1 MQKLPN
7 LNPLRF
13 FLASI
18 VILFHV
24 PQLSKNQG
32 LASYNDLP
40 IFQRGSE
47 AVYMFFVLSG
57 FLIIR
62 LIYQAKQENR
72 FSIKNFYMRR
82 VLRILPLYYLIV
94 VFGFLFYNLFLPAVG
109 MEYPRNYDFL
119 TGILMT
125 TFFLPNV
132 FISYEPGGILEILW
146 SIGIEEQFYL
156 MIAPLLFFL
165 NKKHILKVLIV
176 LVVTYFAIFNL
187 DSLEVL
193 RKYRFV
199 YFFMLSG
206 GIIAIL
212 EEKGYLG
219 LLKKSKFFSIIVI
232 VITFIIFFTDWLH
245 SEDTFLYYFRTLLS
259 FTFFIYVLAHA
270 NFGVIIKNKALDYLG
285 TISYGM
291 YMYHA
296 IALNIVVFIF
306 VKIDN
311 HIHIPDI
318 LMIGLLYFFT
328 FALTIFMSHIS
339 YKYYEKYFLDMKD
352 RYRKK
357 SQTEIPS

>member
-1 MQKLPN
+1 
-7 LNPLRF
+7 
-13 FLASI
+13 
-18 VILFHV
+18 
-24 PQLSKNQG
+24 
-32 LASYNDLP
+32 
-40 IFQRGSE
+40 
-47 AVYMFFVLSG
+47 MFFVLSG

-94 VFGFLFYNLFLPAVG
+94 VFGFLFYNVFLPAVG
-109 MEYPRNYDFL
+109 IEYPRHYDYL
-119 TGILMT
+119 TGILLT
-125 TFFLPNV
+125 TFFLPNI
-132 FISYEPGGILEILW
+132 FISFEPGGILEILW

-156 MIAPLLFFL
+156 FIAPLIFLL
-165 NKKHILKVLIV
+165 NKKHILKVLVAIAIIYFIV
-176 LVVTYFAIFNL
+176 FNME
-187 DSLEVL
+187 SLEVL

-212 EEKGYLG
+212 EEKKYLE
-219 LLKKSKFFSIIVI
+219 LLKKSPVFSISVV
-232 VITFIIFFTDWLH
+232 VITILIFFTNWLH
-245 SEDTFLYYFRTLLS
+245 TEDTFLYYFRTLLS
-259 FTFFIYVLAHA
+259 FTFFIYVLAYA
-270 NFGVIIKNKALDYLG
+270 NFGIKSKNKYLDYLG

-306 VKIDN
+306 VKIN
-311 HIHIPDI
+311 ERIQVPDL
-318 LMIGLLYFFT
+318 LMILLLYIFT
-328 FALTIFMSHIS
+328 FGLTIFMSHIS

-357 SQTEIPS
+357 SQTKLSSEK